1 MNCGKKV
8 VGLGG
13 FVRLKQ
19 IEQKYRKSLDARLK
33 PMQAGLQSPFGV
45 ILWDWGRY
53 KRMIAAGG
61 IPLFDILSATR
72 ACKCLKV
79 VNKIFGLLSMCTA
92 ERPSSYTSRL

>member
-53 KRMIAAGG
+53 KRMIAE
-61 IPLFDILSATR
+61 ILSATG
-72 ACKCLKV
+72 ACKCSKV
-79 VNKIFGLLSMCTA
+79 VDKIFGLLSMCTA